1 MKEVTTEIRKHF
13 IDTVTP
19 LTVNGQAIT
28 VLNMATAAQATP
40 FVLISTSATGDGS
53 KCSRDWLVTTTFDIV
68 VRTSGDWGGDKL
80 TEDIANEIYEKIDSG
95 RPEYGTTANFTIV
108 TQTVEAADPFLEQYN
123 NGRVLR
129 KTIICQNYVSRN

>member
-13 IDTVTP
+13 IDAVSP
-19 LTVNGQAIT
+19 LTVNGQSIT
-28 VLNMATAAQATP
+28 VLNMATAAQKMP

-68 VRTSGDWGGDKL
+68 VKTSGDWGGDKL

-95 RPEYGTTANFTIV
+95 RPEYGTTDNFTIV

-129 KTIICQNYVSRN
+129 KTIICQNYVSQN